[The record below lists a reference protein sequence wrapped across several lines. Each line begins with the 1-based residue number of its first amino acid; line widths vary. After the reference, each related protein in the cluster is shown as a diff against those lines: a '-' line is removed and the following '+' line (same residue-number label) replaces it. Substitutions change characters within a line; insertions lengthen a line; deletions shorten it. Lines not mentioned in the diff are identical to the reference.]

1 MRPGPRPSSALPQA
15 APDDSGRVLLWESP
29 TRQSWRKAGRVCPVQ
44 PQAGS
49 LIAIRKCL
57 IQKMPESFFLRLHS
71 IFHISGK
78 WSWFGFGLGLFI
90 CSCDFFFFL

>member
-15 APDDSGRVLLWESP
+15 APDDSGRVLLWERP
-29 TRQSWRKAGRVCPVQ
+29 TRQSWRKAGRACPVQ

-57 IQKMPESFFLRLHS
+57 IQKMPESFFFPAAALHLPYLRKVVLVW
-71 IFHISGK
+71 FWSG
-78 WSWFGFGLGLFI
+78 SFYMFM
-90 CSCDFFFFL
+90 